1 MSAAAVHLY
10 DAVRIV
16 AEDPAGRSADLSRE
30 EFSVTPGAEQKCDPT
45 EVGAHFSCAPLSDVR
60 EATQHETNA
69 RDTDTSHQ
77 TVVAPS
83 FIGAALQ
90 ETGESSVAAE
100 NTGHFVELDAAGP
113 PEENTWPSHDDPGQF
128 VIKAGL
134 DVGESLPLRVL
145 SLSGGSDGTE
155 GDYPDDWTGECQ
167 ICLEAMVE
175 GDEVTDL
182 PVCAHTFH
190 HECASKWLASRV
202 QQVAHSCPK
211 IRRPVPLK
219 CVCNRGSVRAAG
231 NEGMLPEL

>member
-10 DAVRIV
+10 DTVRIF
-16 AEDPAGRSADLSRE
+16 AEAPAGRSADLSRE
-30 EFSVTPGAEQKCDPT
+30 EFSVAPDAEHAT
-45 EVGAHFSCAPLSDVR
+45 EVGSHLSCAPLSDVR
-60 EATQHETNA
+60 EATLHETNA
-69 RDTDTSHQ
+69 RDTYTSHQ
-77 TVVAPS
+77 TIVAPS

-90 ETGESSVAAE
+90 ETGESRVAAE
-100 NTGHFVELDAAGP
+100 NTGHFVELDAASS
-113 PEENTWPSHDDPGQF
+113 PEENTWPSQDDPGQF

-134 DVGESLPLRVL
+134 NVGESLSLRVL
-145 SLSGGSDGTE
+145 SLLGGSDDTE